1 MPAGDPSR
9 AWFSEM
15 VEALRREWKP
25 DMPWEEIVALRNR
38 LDSMLQEIRLSRSI
52 RLPTM
57 WCPVCNQRT
66 PQTPPTVSVRA
77 VIFALG
83 RFGVALPAE
92 VKSLEKRWAKRRKEN
107 DLDRNGKP
115 PQAVIVDSSPEGPAD
130 HSYCPT
136 SKTPVEVAPEQKSQ
150 QSEPFS
156 EGSTRD
162 ASERSPR

>member
-1 MPAGDPSR
+1 MPAGDASR

-25 DMPWEEIVALRNR
+25 EMAWEQVIALRDR
-38 LDSMLQEIRLSRSI
+38 LDAMLQEIRSSRQI
-52 RLPTM
+52 RPPTM
-57 WCPVCNQRT
+57 WCPACNQRT
-66 PQTPPTVSVRA
+66 RQAPPSVSVRA
-77 VIFALG
+77 LILALG
-83 RFGVALPAE
+83 RFGIVPPAE
-92 VKSLEKRWAKRRKEN
+92 VKSLEKRWATHRKEN

-130 HSYCPT
+130 HSHRPT

-156 EGSTRD
+156 EGSTPD
-162 ASERSPR
+162 AGERSPR